1 MWWQWS
7 PLHIQ
12 RNGFY
17 MSIEKANA
25 HISSCLYYLSRE
37 LNPLLTKLLAQK
49 DFMRQDVLEAHGWT
63 IILKIHD
70 ENRNRLRHPDLYN
83 PKDLQVQL
91 RMFTE
96 AVGTPDNKF
105 PFEPDGARKVRTYAQ
120 DLRIFRN
127 KSAHYVDLDRND
139 AVRIYDSAA
148 RLFEALGAPE
158 QQEWC
163 EGQLNRVH
171 ADLFGAGEVAP
182 VRREL
187 DEEVRQATSTA
198 REVKAEVSA
207 PRGAFTRPTR
217 PAPVSRPA
225 QPAAPAST
233 SQSAPASDSSVP
245 PLCLAV
251 GEGRY
256 PFEPWEPISLGDRDI
271 FDSLRSKRSKDQMS
285 AALEEIVS
293 AEGPVQADRLATL
306 AAQCFGVSRLAKKN
320 RDWIIRLADRM
331 PELQVDEHKFVWHVE
346 EPREECGEFRP
357 SVDGAVRE
365 FDQIS
370 PVEIANAWRFYEQN
384 PELMDEGQDVESA
397 VLATFGRKRRTAKV
411 KAQLELAKA
420 LLAA

>member
-1 MWWQWS
+1 MWWQW
-7 PLHIQ
+7 LLQHIQ

-17 MSIEKANA
+17 MSDMSDA
-25 HISSCLYYLSRE
+25 HISSCLNYLSRE
-37 LNPLLTKLLAQK
+37 LDPLLTRLVVEKGLMSQSQVK
-49 DFMRQDVLEAHGWT
+49 EYGWT
-63 IILKIHD
+63 AILWYLD
-70 ENRNRLRHPDLYN
+70 DQRNRNVELSRYN
-83 PKDLQVQL
+83 PRDIQVQL
-91 RMFTE
+91 RMLTE
-96 AVGTPDNKF
+96 PVGTSERKH
-105 PFEPDGARKVRTYAQ
+105 PFEPDSSRTVSTYAQ

-127 KSAHYVDLDRND
+127 KKMHYMEMDRND

-158 QQEWC
+158 QKAWC
-163 EGQLNRVH
+163 ESQLNRVH
-171 ADLFGAGEVAP
+171 AELFGAGEAAT

-187 DEEVRQATSTA
+187 DEEVRQATSAA
-198 REVKAEVSA
+198 RSSKTEVSA
-207 PRGAFTRPTR
+207 PRGAFTRPAR

-233 SQSAPASDSSVP
+233 SQPASSSP
-245 PLCLAV
+245 APLCLAV

-256 PFEPWEPISLGDRDI
+256 PFEPWEPMPLGDRDI

-285 AALEEIVS
+285 AALEQIVS
-293 AEGPVQADRLATL
+293 FEGPVQADRLATL

-320 RDWIIRLADRM
+320 RDWIIRLAGRM

-346 EPREECGEFRP
+346 APREEYGEFRP

-411 KAQLELAKA
+411 NAQLELAKA

>member
-1 MWWQWS
+1 
-7 PLHIQ
+7 
-12 RNGFY
+12 
-17 MSIEKANA
+17 MSDMSDA
-25 HISSCLYYLSRE
+25 HISSCLNYLSRE
-37 LNPLLTKLLAQK
+37 LDPLLTRLVVEKGLMSQSQVK
-49 DFMRQDVLEAHGWT
+49 EYGWT
-63 IILKIHD
+63 AILWYLD
-70 ENRNRLRHPDLYN
+70 DQRNRNVELSRYN
-83 PKDLQVQL
+83 PRDIQVQL
-91 RMFTE
+91 RMLTE
-96 AVGTPDNKF
+96 PVGTSERKH
-105 PFEPDGARKVRTYAQ
+105 PFEPDSSRTVSTYAQ

-127 KSAHYVDLDRND
+127 KKMHYMEMDRND

-158 QQEWC
+158 QKAWC
-163 EGQLNRVH
+163 ESQLNRVH
-171 ADLFGAGEVAP
+171 AELFGAGEAAL

-187 DEEVRQATSTA
+187 DEEVRQAASAA
-198 REVKAEVSA
+198 RSSKAEVSA
-207 PRGAFTRPTR
+207 PRGAFTRPARPAR

-225 QPAAPAST
+225 QPAAPASA
-233 SQSAPASDSSVP
+233 SQPAPAASP
-245 PLCLAV
+245 APLCLAV

-256 PFEPWEPISLGDRDI
+256 PFEPWEPMPLGDRDI

-285 AALEEIVS
+285 AALEQIVS
-293 AEGPVQADRLATL
+293 FEGPVQADRLATL

-320 RDWIIRLADRM
+320 RDWIIRLAGRM

-346 EPREECGEFRP
+346 APREEYGEFRP
-357 SVDGAVRE
+357 SVDGAMRE

-370 PVEIANAWRFYEQN
+370 PVEIANAWRFYEQD

>member
-1 MWWQWS
+1 MWWQW
-7 PLHIQ
+7 LLQHIQ

-17 MSIEKANA
+17 MSDMSDA
-25 HISSCLYYLSRE
+25 HISSCLNYLSRE
-37 LNPLLTKLLAQK
+37 LDPLLTRLVVEKGLMSQSQVK
-49 DFMRQDVLEAHGWT
+49 EYGWT
-63 IILKIHD
+63 AILWYLD
-70 ENRNRLRHPDLYN
+70 DQRNRNVELSRYN
-83 PKDLQVQL
+83 PRDIQVQL
-91 RMFTE
+91 RMLTE
-96 AVGTPDNKF
+96 PVGTSERKH
-105 PFEPDGARKVRTYAQ
+105 PFEPDSSRTVSTYAQ

-127 KSAHYVDLDRND
+127 KKMHYMEMDRND

-158 QQEWC
+158 QKAWC
-163 EGQLNRVH
+163 ESQLNRVH
-171 ADLFGAGEVAP
+171 AELFGAGEAAT

-187 DEEVRQATSTA
+187 DEEVRQATSAA
-198 REVKAEVSA
+198 RSSKTEVSA
-207 PRGAFTRPTR
+207 PRGAFTRPAR

-233 SQSAPASDSSVP
+233 SQPASSSP
-245 PLCLAV
+245 APLCLAV

-256 PFEPWEPISLGDRDI
+256 PFEPWEPMPLGDRDI

-285 AALEEIVS
+285 AALEQIVS
-293 AEGPVQADRLATL
+293 FEGPVQADRLATL

-320 RDWIIRLADRM
+320 RDWIIRLAGRM

-346 EPREECGEFRP
+346 APREEYGEFRP
-357 SVDGAVRE
+357 SVDGAMRE

-370 PVEIANAWRFYEQN
+370 PVEIANAWRFYEQD

>member
-1 MWWQWS
+1 MWWQW
-7 PLHIQ
+7 LLQHIQ

-17 MSIEKANA
+17 MSDMSDA
-25 HISSCLYYLSRE
+25 HISSCLNYLSRE
-37 LNPLLTKLLAQK
+37 LDPLLTRLVVEKGLMSQLQVK
-49 DFMRQDVLEAHGWT
+49 EYGWT
-63 IILKIHD
+63 AILWYLD
-70 ENRNRLRHPDLYN
+70 DQRNRNVELSRYN
-83 PKDLQVQL
+83 PRDIQVQL
-91 RMFTE
+91 RMLTE
-96 AVGTPDNKF
+96 PVGTAERKH
-105 PFEPDGARKVRTYAQ
+105 PFEPDSSRTVSTYAQ

-127 KSAHYVDLDRND
+127 KKMHYMEMDRND

-158 QQEWC
+158 QKAWC
-163 EGQLNRVH
+163 ESQLNRVH
-171 ADLFGAGEVAP
+171 AELFGAGEAAL

-187 DEEVRQATSTA
+187 DEEVRQAASEA
-198 REVKAEVSA
+198 RSSKAEVSA
-207 PRGAFTRPTR
+207 PRGAFTRPAR
-217 PAPVSRPA
+217 PAPVPQPA
-225 QPAAPAST
+225 QPAAPSSASR
-233 SQSAPASDSSVP
+233 PAAASP
-245 PLCLAV
+245 APLCLAV

-271 FDSLRSKRSKDQMS
+271 FDSLRSKRSKEQMS

-346 EPREECGEFRP
+346 APREEYGEFRP

>member
-1 MWWQWS
+1 MWWQW
-7 PLHIQ
+7 LLQHIQ

-17 MSIEKANA
+17 MSDMSDA
-25 HISSCLYYLSRE
+25 HISSCLNYLSRE
-37 LNPLLTKLLAQK
+37 LDPLLTRLVVEKGLMSQSQVK
-49 DFMRQDVLEAHGWT
+49 EYGWT
-63 IILKIHD
+63 AILWYLD
-70 ENRNRLRHPDLYN
+70 DQRNRNVELSRYN
-83 PKDLQVQL
+83 PRDIQVQL
-91 RMFTE
+91 RMLTE
-96 AVGTPDNKF
+96 PVGNSERKH
-105 PFEPDGARKVRTYAQ
+105 PFEPDSSRTVSTYAQ

-127 KSAHYVDLDRND
+127 KKMHYMEMDRND

-158 QQEWC
+158 QKAWC
-163 EGQLNRVH
+163 ESQLDRVH
-171 ADLFGAGEVAP
+171 AELFGVGEAAP

-187 DEEVRQATSTA
+187 DEEVRQATSAA
-198 REVKAEVSA
+198 RSSKTEVSA
-207 PRGAFTRPTR
+207 PRGAFTRPAR

-225 QPAAPAST
+225 QPAAPASVA
-233 SQSAPASDSSVP
+233 QSVPASDSSP
-245 PLCLAV
+245 APLCLAV

-285 AALEEIVS
+285 AALEQIVS
-293 AEGPVQADRLATL
+293 FEGPVQADRLATL

-331 PELQVDEHKFVWHVE
+331 QELQVDEHKFVWHVE
-346 EPREECGEFRP
+346 APREEYGEFRP
-357 SVDGAVRE
+357 SVDGAMRE

-370 PVEIANAWRFYEQN
+370 PVEIANAWRFYEQD

>member
-1 MWWQWS
+1 MWWQW
-7 PLHIQ
+7 LLQHIQ

-17 MSIEKANA
+17 MSDMSDA
-25 HISSCLYYLSRE
+25 HISSCLNYLSRE
-37 LNPLLTKLLAQK
+37 LDPLLTRLVVEKGLMSQSQVK
-49 DFMRQDVLEAHGWT
+49 EYGWT
-63 IILKIHD
+63 AILWYLD
-70 ENRNRLRHPDLYN
+70 DQRNRNVELSRYN
-83 PKDLQVQL
+83 PRDIQVQL
-91 RMFTE
+91 RMLTE
-96 AVGTPDNKF
+96 PVGTSERKH
-105 PFEPDGARKVRTYAQ
+105 PFEPDSSRTVSTYAQ

-127 KSAHYVDLDRND
+127 KKMHYMEMDRND

-158 QQEWC
+158 QKAWC
-163 EGQLNRVH
+163 ESQLNRVH
-171 ADLFGAGEVAP
+171 ADLFGAGEAAP

-187 DEEVRQATSTA
+187 DEEVRQAASTA
-198 REVKAEVSA
+198 REVKTEVSA
-207 PRGAFTRPTR
+207 PRGAFTRPAR

-225 QPAAPAST
+225 QTVAPASA
-233 SQSAPASDSSVP
+233 SQPAPASDSSVP

-346 EPREECGEFRP
+346 EPREEYGEFRP

>member
-1 MWWQWS
+1 MWWQW
-7 PLHIQ
+7 LLQHIQ

-17 MSIEKANA
+17 MSDMSDA
-25 HISSCLYYLSRE
+25 HISSCLNYLSRE
-37 LNPLLTKLLAQK
+37 LDPLLTRLVVEKGLMSQSQVK
-49 DFMRQDVLEAHGWT
+49 EYGWT
-63 IILKIHD
+63 AILWYLD
-70 ENRNRLRHPDLYN
+70 DQRNRNVELSRYN
-83 PKDLQVQL
+83 PRDIQVQL
-91 RMFTE
+91 RMLTE
-96 AVGTPDNKF
+96 PVGTSERKH
-105 PFEPDGARKVRTYAQ
+105 PFEPDSSRTVSTYAQ

-127 KSAHYVDLDRND
+127 KKMHYMEMDRND

-158 QQEWC
+158 QKAWC
-163 EGQLNRVH
+163 ESQLNRVH
-171 ADLFGAGEVAP
+171 AELFGAGEAAP

-187 DEEVRQATSTA
+187 DEEVRQATSAA
-198 REVKAEVSA
+198 RSSKTEVSA
-207 PRGAFTRPTR
+207 PRGAFTRPAR
-217 PAPVSRPA
+217 PAPVPKPA
-225 QPAAPAST
+225 QPAAPASVA
-233 SQSAPASDSSVP
+233 QPAPVSDSSP
-245 PLCLAV
+245 APLCLAV

-271 FDSLRSKRSKDQMS
+271 FDSLRSKRSKEQMS

-306 AAQCFGVSRLAKKN
+306 AAQCFGVSRLVKKN

-331 PELQVDEHKFVWHVE
+331 PELRVDEHKFVWHVE
-346 EPREECGEFRP
+346 EPREEYGEFRP

>member
-1 MWWQWS
+1 MWWQW
-7 PLHIQ
+7 LLQHIQ

-17 MSIEKANA
+17 MSDMSDA
-25 HISSCLYYLSRE
+25 HISSCLNYLSRE
-37 LNPLLTKLLAQK
+37 LDPLLTRLVVEKGLMSQS
-49 DFMRQDVLEAHGWT
+49 QVQEYGWT
-63 IILKIHD
+63 AILWYLD
-70 ENRNRLRHPDLYN
+70 DQRNRNVELSRYN
-83 PKDLQVQL
+83 PRDIQVQL
-91 RMFTE
+91 RMLTE
-96 AVGTPDNKF
+96 PVGTSERKH
-105 PFEPDGARKVRTYAQ
+105 PFEPDSSRTVSTYAQ

-127 KSAHYVDLDRND
+127 KKMHYMEMDRND

-158 QQEWC
+158 QKAWC
-163 EGQLNRVH
+163 ESQLNRVH
-171 ADLFGAGEVAP
+171 AELFGAGEAAP

-187 DEEVRQATSTA
+187 DEEVRQATSAA
-198 REVKAEVSA
+198 RSSKTEVSA
-207 PRGAFTRPTR
+207 PRGAFTRPAR

-225 QPAAPAST
+225 QPAAPASA
-233 SQSAPASDSSVP
+233 SQPASSSP
-245 PLCLAV
+245 APLCLAV

-256 PFEPWEPISLGDRDI
+256 PFEPWEPMPLGDRDI

-285 AALEEIVS
+285 AALEQIVS
-293 AEGPVQADRLATL
+293 FEGPVQADRLATL

-320 RDWIIRLADRM
+320 RDWIIRLAGRM

-346 EPREECGEFRP
+346 APREEYGEFRP

-370 PVEIANAWRFYEQN
+370 PVEIANAWRFYEQD

>member
-1 MWWQWS
+1 MWWQWL

-37 LNPLLTKLLAQK
+37 LDPLLTELLAQK
-49 DFMRQDVLEAHGWT
+49 EFMPQKVLEERGWT

-70 ENRNRLRHPDLYN
+70 ENRDRLRHPDLYN

-96 AVGTPDNKF
+96 GVGPQNDRF

-148 RLFEALGAPE
+148 RLFEALGASE
-158 QQEWC
+158 QQAWC
-163 EGQLNRVH
+163 ESQLSRVH
-171 ADLFGAGEVAP
+171 ADLFGAGETAP

-187 DEEVRQATSTA
+187 DEEVRQATSAA
-198 REVKAEVSA
+198 RSSKAEVSA

-225 QPAAPAST
+225 QTVAPVST
-233 SQSAPASDSSVP
+233 SQPAPASDSSVP

-271 FDSLRSKRSKDQMS
+271 FDSLRSKRSKEQMS

-346 EPREECGEFRP
+346 EPREEYGEFRP

>member
-37 LNPLLTKLLAQK
+37 LDPLLTGLLAQK
-49 DFMRQDVLEAHGWT
+49 EFMPQKVLEEHGWT

-70 ENRNRLRHPDLYN
+70 ENRDRLRHPDLYN

-96 AVGTPDNKF
+96 PVGPPNNKF

-158 QQEWC
+158 QQAWC
-163 EGQLNRVH
+163 ESQLDRVH
-171 ADLFGAGEVAP
+171 ADLFGAGETAS

-187 DEEVRQATSTA
+187 DEEVRQAASTA
-198 REVKAEVSA
+198 REVKTEVSA
-207 PRGAFTRPTR
+207 PRGAFTRPAR
-217 PAPVSRPA
+217 PAPVPKPA
-225 QPAAPAST
+225 QPAA
-233 SQSAPASDSSVP
+233 

-271 FDSLRSKRSKDQMS
+271 FDSLRSKRSKEQMS

-306 AAQCFGVSRLAKKN
+306 AAQCFGVSRLVKKN

-331 PELQVDEHKFVWHVE
+331 PELRVDEHKFVWHVE
-346 EPREECGEFRP
+346 EPREEYGEFRP

>member
-37 LNPLLTKLLAQK
+37 LDPLLTKLLAQK
-49 DFMRQDVLEAHGWT
+49 EFMPQKVLEERGWT

-70 ENRNRLRHPDLYN
+70 ENRDRLRHPDLYN

-96 AVGTPDNKF
+96 PVGPPNNKF

-163 EGQLNRVH
+163 EGQLNRVY
-171 ADLFGAGEVAP
+171 ADLFGTGEVAP

-187 DEEVRQATSTA
+187 DEEVLQATSTA

-207 PRGAFTRPTR
+207 PRGAFTRP
-217 PAPVSRPA
+217 APVSRPA
-225 QPAAPAST
+225 QPAPT
-233 SQSAPASDSSVP
+233 FDSSAA

-271 FDSLRSKRSKDQMS
+271 FDSLRSKRSKEQMS

-346 EPREECGEFRP
+346 EPREEYGEFRP

>member
-1 MWWQWS
+1 MWWQW
-7 PLHIQ
+7 LLQHIQ

-17 MSIEKANA
+17 MSDMSDA
-25 HISSCLYYLSRE
+25 HISSCLNYLSRE
-37 LNPLLTKLLAQK
+37 LDPLLTRLVVEKGLMSQS
-49 DFMRQDVLEAHGWT
+49 QVQEYGWT
-63 IILKIHD
+63 AILWYLD
-70 ENRNRLRHPDLYN
+70 DQRNRNVELSRYN
-83 PKDLQVQL
+83 PRDIQVQL
-91 RMFTE
+91 RMLTE
-96 AVGTPDNKF
+96 PVGNSERKH
-105 PFEPDGARKVRTYAQ
+105 PFEPDSSRTVSTYAQ

-127 KSAHYVDLDRND
+127 KKMHYMEMDRND

-158 QQEWC
+158 QKAWC
-163 EGQLNRVH
+163 ESQLNRVH
-171 ADLFGAGEVAP
+171 AELFGAGEAAP

-187 DEEVRQATSTA
+187 DEEVRQATSAA
-198 REVKAEVSA
+198 RSSKTEVSA
-207 PRGAFTRPTR
+207 PRGAFTRPAR

-233 SQSAPASDSSVP
+233 SQPAPAASP
-245 PLCLAV
+245 APLCLAV

-256 PFEPWEPISLGDRDI
+256 PFEPWEPMPLGDRDI

-285 AALEEIVS
+285 AALEQIVS
-293 AEGPVQADRLATL
+293 FEGPVQADRLATL

-320 RDWIIRLADRM
+320 RDWIIRLAGRM

-346 EPREECGEFRP
+346 APREEYGEFRP
-357 SVDGAVRE
+357 SVDGAMRE

-370 PVEIANAWRFYEQN
+370 PVEIANAWRFYEQD

>member
-1 MWWQWS
+1 
-7 PLHIQ
+7 
-12 RNGFY
+12 
-17 MSIEKANA
+17 MSDMSDA
-25 HISSCLYYLSRE
+25 HISSCLNYLSRE
-37 LNPLLTKLLAQK
+37 LDPLLTRLVVEKGLMSQSQVK
-49 DFMRQDVLEAHGWT
+49 EYGWT
-63 IILKIHD
+63 AILWYLD
-70 ENRNRLRHPDLYN
+70 DQRNRNVELSRYN
-83 PKDLQVQL
+83 PRDIQVQL
-91 RMFTE
+91 RMLTE
-96 AVGTPDNKF
+96 PVGNSERKH
-105 PFEPDGARKVRTYAQ
+105 PFEPDSSRTVSTYAQ

-127 KSAHYVDLDRND
+127 KKMHYMEMDRND

-158 QQEWC
+158 QKAWC
-163 EGQLNRVH
+163 ESQLNRVH
-171 ADLFGAGEVAP
+171 AELFGAGEAAP

-187 DEEVRQATSTA
+187 DEEVRQGTSAA
-198 REVKAEVSA
+198 RSSKTEVSA
-207 PRGAFTRPTR
+207 PRGAFTRPAR

-233 SQSAPASDSSVP
+233 SQPASSSP
-245 PLCLAV
+245 APLCLAV

-256 PFEPWEPISLGDRDI
+256 PFEPWEPMPLGDRDI

-285 AALEEIVS
+285 AALEQIVS
-293 AEGPVQADRLATL
+293 FEGPVQADRLATL

-320 RDWIIRLADRM
+320 RDWIIRLAGRM

-346 EPREECGEFRP
+346 APREEYGEFRP
-357 SVDGAVRE
+357 SVDGAMRE

>member
-1 MWWQWS
+1 MWRQW
-7 PLHIQ
+7 LLQHIQ

-17 MSIEKANA
+17 MSDMSDA
-25 HISSCLYYLSRE
+25 HISSCLNYLSRE
-37 LNPLLTKLLAQK
+37 LDPLLTRLVVEKGLMSQSQVK
-49 DFMRQDVLEAHGWT
+49 EYGWT
-63 IILKIHD
+63 AILWYLD
-70 ENRNRLRHPDLYN
+70 DQRNRNVELSRYN
-83 PKDLQVQL
+83 PRDIQVQL
-91 RMFTE
+91 RMLTE
-96 AVGTPDNKF
+96 PVGTSERKH
-105 PFEPDGARKVRTYAQ
+105 PFEPDSSRTVSTYAQ

-127 KSAHYVDLDRND
+127 KKMHYMEMDRND

-158 QQEWC
+158 QKAWC
-163 EGQLNRVH
+163 ESQLNRVH
-171 ADLFGAGEVAP
+171 AELFGAGEAAP

-187 DEEVRQATSTA
+187 DEEVRQATSAA
-198 REVKAEVSA
+198 RSSKTEVSA
-207 PRGAFTRPTR
+207 PRGAFTRPAR
-217 PAPVSRPA
+217 PAPVPKPA
-225 QPAAPAST
+225 QPAAPASVA
-233 SQSAPASDSSVP
+233 QPAPVSDSSP
-245 PLCLAV
+245 APLCLAV

-271 FDSLRSKRSKDQMS
+271 FDSLRSKRSKEQMS

-306 AAQCFGVSRLAKKN
+306 AAQCFGVSRLVKKN

-331 PELQVDEHKFVWHVE
+331 PELRVDEHKFVWHVE
-346 EPREECGEFRP
+346 EPREEYGEFRP

>member
-1 MWWQWS
+1 MWWQW
-7 PLHIQ
+7 LLQHIQ

-17 MSIEKANA
+17 MSDMSDA
-25 HISSCLYYLSRE
+25 HISSCLNYLSRE
-37 LNPLLTKLLAQK
+37 LDPLLTRLVVEKGLMSQSQVK
-49 DFMRQDVLEAHGWT
+49 EYGWT
-63 IILKIHD
+63 AILWYLD
-70 ENRNRLRHPDLYN
+70 DQRNRNVELSRYN
-83 PKDLQVQL
+83 PRDIQVQL
-91 RMFTE
+91 RMLTE
-96 AVGTPDNKF
+96 PVGNSERKH
-105 PFEPDGARKVRTYAQ
+105 PFEPDSSRTVSTYAQ

-127 KSAHYVDLDRND
+127 KKMHYMEMDRND

-158 QQEWC
+158 QKAWC
-163 EGQLNRVH
+163 ESQLDRVH
-171 ADLFGAGEVAP
+171 AELFGVGEAAP

-187 DEEVRQATSTA
+187 DEEVRQATSAA
-198 REVKAEVSA
+198 RSSKTEVSA
-207 PRGAFTRPTR
+207 PRGAFTRPAR

-225 QPAAPAST
+225 QPAAPASA
-233 SQSAPASDSSVP
+233 SQPASSSP
-245 PLCLAV
+245 APLCLAV

-256 PFEPWEPISLGDRDI
+256 PFEPWEPMPLGDRDI

-285 AALEEIVS
+285 AALEQIVS
-293 AEGPVQADRLATL
+293 FEGPVQADRLATL

-320 RDWIIRLADRM
+320 RDWIIRLAGRM

-346 EPREECGEFRP
+346 APREEYGEFRP
-357 SVDGAVRE
+357 SVDGAMRE

-370 PVEIANAWRFYEQN
+370 PVEIANAWRFYEQD

>member
-1 MWWQWS
+1 
-7 PLHIQ
+7 
-12 RNGFY
+12 
-17 MSIEKANA
+17 MSDMSDA
-25 HISSCLYYLSRE
+25 HISSCLNYLSRE
-37 LNPLLTKLLAQK
+37 LDPLLTRLVVEKGLMSQSQVK
-49 DFMRQDVLEAHGWT
+49 EYGWT
-63 IILKIHD
+63 AILWYLD
-70 ENRNRLRHPDLYN
+70 DQRNRNVELSRYN
-83 PKDLQVQL
+83 PRDIQVQL
-91 RMFTE
+91 RMLTE
-96 AVGTPDNKF
+96 PVGNSERKH
-105 PFEPDGARKVRTYAQ
+105 PFEPDSSRTVSTYAQ

-127 KSAHYVDLDRND
+127 KKMHYMEMDRND

-158 QQEWC
+158 QKAWC
-163 EGQLNRVH
+163 ESQLNRVH
-171 ADLFGAGEVAP
+171 AELFGAGEAAP

-187 DEEVRQATSTA
+187 DEEVRQAASAA
-198 REVKAEVSA
+198 RSSKTEVSA
-207 PRGAFTRPTR
+207 PRGAFTRPAR

-233 SQSAPASDSSVP
+233 SQPASSSP
-245 PLCLAV
+245 APLCLAV

-256 PFEPWEPISLGDRDI
+256 PFEPWEPMPLGDRDI

-285 AALEEIVS
+285 AALEQIVS
-293 AEGPVQADRLATL
+293 FEGPVQADRLATL

-320 RDWIIRLADRM
+320 RDWIIRLAGRM

-346 EPREECGEFRP
+346 APREEYGEFRP

-370 PVEIANAWRFYEQN
+370 PVEIANAWRFYEQD

>member
-1 MWWQWS
+1 MWWQWL
-7 PLHIQ
+7 PPHIQ

-17 MSIEKANA
+17 MSDNMSDKTEKMVNA

-37 LNPLLTKLLAQK
+37 LDPLLTQLLAQK
-49 DFMRQDVLEAHGWT
+49 DFMPQQVLNEYGWS

-70 ENRNRLRHPDLYN
+70 ENRERLRHPDLYN

-96 AVGTPDNKF
+96 GVGPQNDRF

-127 KSAHYVDLDRND
+127 KSAHYADLDRND

-158 QQEWC
+158 QQAWC

-171 ADLFGAGEVAP
+171 ADLFGAGEAAQ

-198 REVKAEVSA
+198 REVKTEVSA
-207 PRGAFTRPTR
+207 PRGAFTR

-225 QPAAPAST
+225 QPA
-233 SQSAPASDSSVP
+233 PASDSSAA

-271 FDSLRSKRSKDQMS
+271 FDSLRSKRSKEQMS

-306 AAQCFGVSRLAKKN
+306 AAQCFGVNRLAKKN

-346 EPREECGEFRP
+346 EPREEYGEFRP